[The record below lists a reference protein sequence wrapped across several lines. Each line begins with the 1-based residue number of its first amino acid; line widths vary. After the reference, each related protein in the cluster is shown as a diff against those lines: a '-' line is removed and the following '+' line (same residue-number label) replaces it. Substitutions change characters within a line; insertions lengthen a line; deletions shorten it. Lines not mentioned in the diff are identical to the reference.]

1 MLYFGKNT
9 LLMITKSL
17 KRIIA
22 VIGGVT
28 LLAASQHVNAQ
39 YYEIANQLPGIIS
52 PAISGSMNYK
62 GFIELSGVAGLGD
75 NRANI
80 IGVTTSQGFQY
91 SSWFFMGAG
100 VGVEVAMTNTDV
112 PSDDSDR
119 PVYWRHSSADTKVMI
134 PVFSDFRFNF
144 GNSGGVSFFADVKL
158 GALWLMGNSY
168 LRLQHG
174 CMTGDAQFYCKPAIG
189 VRVPV
194 STVNPRQAVNI
205 GVVYELITSNN
216 NYNYWSDNTVTLNGL
231 GVSLSFEW

>member
-1 MLYFGKNT
+1 MF
-9 LLMITKSL
+9 TKSL

-22 VIGGVT
+22 VVGCVT
-28 LLAASQHVNAQ
+28 MLAAGQKASAQ
-39 YYEIANQLPGIIS
+39 YYEIANQLPGLIS
-52 PAISGSMNYK
+52 PALSGSMNYK
-62 GFIELSGVAGLGD
+62 GFIELSGIAGLGD

-100 VGVEVAMTNTDV
+100 VGVEVAMTN
-112 PSDDSDR
+112 SDIPDDDIER
-119 PVYWRHSSADTKVMI
+119 PGYWHHSNAATKVMV

-144 GNSGGVSFFADVKL
+144 GSGGGVSFFVDVKL

-189 VRVPV
+189 VRVPM
-194 STVNPRQAVNI
+194 STTNPRQALNI
-205 GVVYELITSNN
+205 GVAYELITSNN
-216 NYNYWSDNTVTLNGL
+216 NYNYWSDNNVTLNGL

>member
-1 MLYFGKNT
+1 M
-9 LLMITKSL
+9 SL
-17 KRIIA
+17 NYIKRIVA
-22 VIGGVT
+22 VATCVMA
-28 LLAASQHVNAQ
+28 LAAGQQASAQ

-100 VGVEVAMTNTDV
+100 LGVEVAMTN
-112 PSDDSDR
+112 SDLPVEDNGR
-119 PVYWRHSSADTKVMI
+119 PDYWHHSNASTKVMI

-144 GNSGGVSFFADVKL
+144 GNTGGVSFFADIKL

-189 VRVPV
+189 VRVPI
-194 STVNPRQAVNI
+194 SSVNPRQAVNI
-205 GVVYELITSNN
+205 GVVYQLITSNN
-216 NYNYWSDNTVTLNGL
+216 NYNYWNDNTVTLNGL
-231 GVSLSFEW
+231 GLSLSFEW